1 MTLSQLAL
9 EDVGALYLEPSFLTA
24 DHMGPLLD
32 QDEEEALSPS
42 SFLEGKAPASPPLS
56 FSSYASSLSPYQTL
70 SSSPPPSPPPAHPS
84 SFLGTK
90 ARVDSLPWLSA
101 SGLLDTHIRADD
113 GKDDAFAGME
123 WMTEKIDLSELDL
136 DSLIGACSPDDTPSS
151 PEDLLASLDSQMDL
165 DLDSYD
171 SAVPTSPESLELGL
185 SLPDIP
191 DLPLELPAPVE
202 AEAEK
207 TEVAQVVVMKSE
219 PPSPPPA
226 SPAFTFELSEVDV
239 LDEVATTVT
248 AAIIQDPSGS
258 IRATSPVMVSLP
270 IPGPFLLV
278 VANKEEPALVSVP
291 EPSVKSPS
299 PPNDCDVD
307 SGIDSLA
314 GSPPRLPSPSPTPSS
329 TTGSSRTKPYTKPEP
344 TASSSPSAKA
354 AKVKSVS
361 GFPRVVEKKL
371 KKMEQNKTAATRYRQ
386 KKRVEHDLLSTECDE
401 LEKRNQE
408 LEEKA
413 ESISREIQY
422 LKDLME
428 EVRKRRNKSST
439 AAK

>member
-9 EDVGALYLEPSFLTA
+9 EDMGALYLEPSFLAA

-42 SFLEGKAPASPPLS
+42 SSLEGKAPASPPLS

-70 SSSPPPSPPPAHPS
+70 SSSPPPSPPPAPPS

-90 ARVDSLPWLSA
+90 AGVESLPWLSA
-101 SGLLDTHIRADD
+101 GGLLDSHTRADD

-123 WMTEKIDLSELDL
+123 WMTEKIDLSDFDL
-136 DSLIGACSPDDTPSS
+136 DSLIGACSPDDAPSS
-151 PEDLLASLDSQMDL
+151 PEELLASLDSQMDL

-171 SAVPTSPESLELGL
+171 SAVPSSPESLELGL
-185 SLPDIP
+185 SLSDIP
-191 DLPLELPAPVE
+191 ALPLELPSPVE

-207 TEVAQVVVMKSE
+207 MEVAQVVVMKTE
-219 PPSPPPA
+219 PPSPAPSPPPA

-239 LDEVATTVT
+239 LDQVTTAVT

-258 IRATSPVMVSLP
+258 IGTTTPIMISLP
-270 IPGPFLLV
+270 IPGPLLLV
-278 VANKEEPALVSVP
+278 VSNKEEPVLVSVP
-291 EPSVKSPS
+291 EPS
-299 PPNDCDVD
+299 NDCDVD

-314 GSPPRLPSPSPTPSS
+314 GSPPRLPSPSPTLSS

-344 TASSSPSAKA
+344 TASSSSSPSAKA

-361 GFPRVVEKKL
+361 GAPKVVEKKL

-386 KKRVEHDLLSTECDE
+386 KKRVETDLLSIECDE
-401 LEKRNQE
+401 LEQRNQE

-428 EVRKRRNKSST
+428 EVRKRRNKSIS

>member
-9 EDVGALYLEPSFLTA
+9 EDVGALYLEPSFLAA

-42 SFLEGKAPASPPLS
+42 SSLEGKAPASPPLS

-70 SSSPPPSPPPAHPS
+70 SSSPPPSPPPAQPS

-90 ARVDSLPWLSA
+90 AGVDSLPWLSA
-101 SGLLDTHIRADD
+101 GGLLDTHISADC
-113 GKDDAFAGME
+113 GKDDSFEGME
-123 WMTEKIDLSELDL
+123 WMTEKIDLSDFDL
-136 DSLIGACSPDDTPSS
+136 DSLIGACSPDDSPSS

-165 DLDSYD
+165 DLDSFD
-171 SAVPTSPESLELGL
+171 SAVPTSPESLVLGL
-185 SLPDIP
+185 SLSDIP
-191 DLPLELPAPVE
+191 ALPLELPSPVE

-207 TEVAQVVVMKSE
+207 IEVAQVVVMKSE
-219 PPSPPPA
+219 PLSPAPSPPPT
-226 SPAFTFELSEVDV
+226 SPAIMFELSEVDM
-239 LDEVATTVT
+239 LDKVATTVT

-258 IRATSPVMVSLP
+258 LGATSPIMISLP
-270 IPGPFLLV
+270 IPGPLLLV
-278 VANKEEPALVSVP
+278 VANKEEPALISIP
-291 EPSVKSPS
+291 EPA
-299 PPNDCDVD
+299 NDCDVD

-314 GSPPRLPSPSPTPSS
+314 GSPPRLPSPSPTLSS
-329 TTGSSRTKPYTKPEP
+329 TAGSSRTKPYTKPEP

-361 GFPRVVEKKL
+361 GAPKVVEKKL

-386 KKRVEHDLLSTECDE
+386 KKRVENDLLSNECDE

-428 EVRKRRNKSST
+428 EVRKRRNKSLS